1 MKGGGAIVKAT
12 VREVLSEPLS
22 LLILI
27 SAQALSVLAPAF
39 HYHQF
44 GEATRMARDAG
55 CSSLFLGG
63 SVLAVFVTIRV
74 FRREIESGTLQMALA
89 HPISRGGFFLFKS
102 LGCFCAYLVFAFL
115 MFVTMM
121 LVVWGA
127 DIGGALAARTGDV
140 ARLFGPC
147 LAAGMTLLTLP
158 LVLAAALNRFLRF
171 RFVTSVFALS
181 FAFSVVLLV
190 LMIGF
195 RAELCGRYLPAVL
208 LLGGLALML
217 VLASAALSVRFRAN
231 GAASLVGLVVL
242 ACVPM
247 VGNYYLADALSQ
259 GGVISLAYCA
269 WAGLALLPAVLAFA
283 VLGVHF
289 MNGRETES

>member
-1 MKGGGAIVKAT
+1 MKGGGAIIKAT

-89 HPISRGGFFLFKS
+89 HPISRGGFFLFKA

-115 MFVTMM
+115 QFVTLM

-127 DIGGALAARTGDV
+127 DIGGVLAARTGEI

-147 LAAGMTLLTLP
+147 LAAGIVLLVVP
-158 LVLAAALNRFLRF
+158 LFLAAALNRFLRL
-171 RFVTSVFALS
+171 RFVTTVFALS
-181 FAFSVVLLV
+181 AVLAVLFALP
-190 LMIGF
+190 MAWF
-195 RAELCGRYLPAVL
+195 RLDLCGRYLPAAAL
-208 LLGGLALML
+208 LVCFALML
-217 VLASAALSVRFRAN
+217 VMASAAMSVRFRAN
-231 GAASLVGLVVL
+231 GAASVVGLIVL
-242 ACVPM
+242 ACVP
-247 VGNYYLADALSQ
+247 VIGNYYLADALTR

-269 WAGLALLPAVLAFA
+269 WAVLALLPAVLAF
-283 VLGVHF
+283 VVMGVHF
-289 MNGRETES
+289 MNGRDMES

>member
-1 MKGGGAIVKAT
+1 MKGGWAIVKAT

-22 LLILI
+22 LLILV

-102 LGCFCAYLVFAFL
+102 LGCFCAYLIFAFL
-115 MFVTMM
+115 LSVTMM

-127 DIGGALAARTGDV
+127 DIGGTLAARTGEI
-140 ARLFGPC
+140 ARLYGPC
-147 LAAGMTLLTLP
+147 LASGLALLVVP
-158 LVLAAALNRFLRF
+158 LVLAAALNRFLRL
-171 RFVTSVFALS
+171 RFVTTVFALS
-181 FAFSVVLLV
+181 FGLSALLSV
-190 LMIGF
+190 LMVGL
-195 RAELCGRYLPAVL
+195 RAELCGRYLPVVL
-208 LLGGLALML
+208 LLGVFALML
-217 VLASAALSVRFRAN
+217 VMASAAMSVRFRAN
-231 GAASLVGLVVL
+231 GAASAVGLVLL
-242 ACVPM
+242 ASVP
-247 VGNYYLADALSQ
+247 VIGNYYLADALAQ
-259 GGVISLAYCA
+259 AGVVSLSYCG
-269 WAGLALLPAVLAFA
+269 WAILALLPAVLAFA
-283 VLGVHF
+283 ILGVCL